1 MRNVMRE
8 IDVPDWQERLAAY
21 LPQEDSERRDLQEVL
36 QAVRQ
41 DGSRVLYRERQ
52 NGHIT
57 CSGFVMDPTLSEV
70 LMVYH
75 NIYDSFA
82 WTGGHADG
90 INDFLAVA
98 VREAKEE
105 TGIRKPYAQSG
116 EILSVDV
123 LPVKA
128 HRKHGV
134 SVPAHVHYNITYGLI
149 ASKKEKLRVKP
160 DENQAVRWI
169 PMAQLRELCREP
181 QMIPIYEKLAERMRR
196 CARRQEQ
203 VLRAIAPP
211 LLAWYPSHAR
221 ELPWRQNRE
230 PYRVWLS
237 EIMLQQTRVEAVKGY
252 YQRFLAQFPT
262 VQALAE
268 SSQEQV
274 NKCWEG
280 LGYYSRAANLRRA
293 AVQLAEQYQGQFP
306 RTWKEVRAL
315 PGVGDY
321 TAGAICSICFD
332 LPTPAVDG
340 NVLRVTARMTDTFCE
355 IDRPEQKAAVT
366 QVLTEVY
373 QAGHC
378 GTLTQALME
387 IGATVCLP
395 NGKPLCDVCPLA
407 SLCMARRNGDVLRLP
422 QRIEKKA
429 RRKESYTVFLLC
441 CDGKYAV
448 RKRQE
453 KGLLSGLWEY
463 PNAAG
468 ILETDAAVAQAAAWG
483 CQPVEVV
490 RTTERSH
497 IFTHVEW
504 KMKGVLM
511 TCQTPAEG
519 FVWRTA
525 EEIAQ
530 ELSLPTAFRQFSAF
544 LSES

>member
-90 INDFLAVA
+90 VNDFLAVA

-203 VLRAIAPP
+203 AAAGVVSQPC
-211 LLAWYPSHAR
+211 
-221 ELPWRQNRE
+221 
-230 PYRVWLS
+230 
-237 EIMLQQTRVEAVKGY
+237 TG
-252 YQRFLAQFPT
+252 T
-262 VQALAE
+262 ALAAE
-268 SSQEQV
+268 SGAVS
-274 NKCWEG
+274 G
-280 LGYYSRAANLRRA
+280 LA
-293 AVQLAEQYQGQFP
+293 
-306 RTWKEVRAL
+306 
-315 PGVGDY
+315 VGDHVAADPCGGGERLLPAVSGAVSHSAG
-321 TAGAICSICFD
+321 TGGIVAGA
-332 LPTPAVDG
+332 G
-340 NVLRVTARMTDTFCE
+340 
-355 IDRPEQKAAVT
+355 Q
-366 QVLTEVY
+366 QVL
-373 QAGHC
+373 G
-378 GTLTQALME
+378 
-387 IGATVCLP
+387 GA
-395 NGKPLCDVCPLA
+395 
-407 SLCMARRNGDVLRLP
+407 
-422 QRIEKKA
+422 
-429 RRKESYTVFLLC
+429 
-441 CDGKYAV
+441 
-448 RKRQE
+448 
-453 KGLLSGLWEY
+453 GLLQPCSEPPAGCG
-463 PNAAG
+463 AAG
-468 ILETDAAVAQAAAWG
+468 GAVSG
-483 CQPVEVV
+483 TVSP
-490 RTTERSH
+490 
-497 IFTHVEW
+497 HVER
-504 KMKGVLM
+504 GAG
-511 TCQTPAEG
+511 TPRRG
-519 FVWRTA
+519 GLYRRRYLFH
-525 EEIAQ
+525 
-530 ELSLPTAFRQFSAF
+530 LL
-544 LSES
+544 

>member
-90 INDFLAVA
+90 VNDFLAVA

-181 QMIPIYEKLAERMRR
+181 QMIPIYEKLAE
-196 CARRQEQ
+196 
-203 VLRAIAPP
+203 
-211 LLAWYPSHAR
+211 
-221 ELPWRQNRE
+221 
-230 PYRVWLS
+230 
-237 EIMLQQTRVEAVKGY
+237 
-252 YQRFLAQFPT
+252 
-262 VQALAE
+262 
-268 SSQEQV
+268 
-274 NKCWEG
+274 
-280 LGYYSRAANLRRA
+280 
-293 AVQLAEQYQGQFP
+293 QYQGQFP

-340 NVLRVTARMTDTFCE
+340 NVLRVTARVTDTFCE

-504 KMKGVLM
+504 KMKGVLI